1 MTEMQ
6 DIFQYYYKYWDQ
18 MHHVVRADLI
28 YAETPSKE
36 EEAEAKKILDKNYP
50 DSEITLT
57 QSVDESL
64 IGGYVV
70 KVGYKEYDHSYEG
83 RLRQLQRKL
92 REVTPLGAIS
102 ATDIISIIQGEI
114 ENINWDEQSRE
125 TGEVIWVGDGIV
137 TVYGI
142 HHAMYGEIVAFENGV
157 KGMVQDVRQNE
168 IGIILFGRDTG
179 IKEGT
184 KVVRTKKKAG
194 IPVGDA
200 FVGRVINALGEPID
214 GNGDVKEDDY
224 RPIEQEAPGIIDRQS
239 VDTPME
245 TGILSIDSMF
255 PIGRGQRELII
266 GDRQTGKTSIATD
279 TIINQRGKDVIC
291 IYVAIGQKAS
301 TVAKT
306 VNTLK
311 KHDAMDYSI
320 VVSSTAS
327 DPASLQY
334 IAPYAGTAMAEY
346 FMHKGKDVLIVYDD
360 LSKHAV
366 AYRAISLLLERSPGR
381 EAYPGDV
388 FYLHS
393 RLLER
398 SSHLSDKLGGGS
410 ITALPIIET
419 QAGDVSAYIPT
430 NVISITDGQIFLESN
445 LFNAGMRPAV
455 NVGLSVSRVGGAAQT
470 KAMKKASG
478 SIRIDLAQYREMEVF
493 TQFASDLD
501 DATKAQLQHGK
512 ALMELLKQPL
522 SHPLSMHEQVL
533 TLCMA
538 TDGVFDKI
546 PTRQVKQYQKDIL
559 DFMDLKH
566 PEIGK
571 EIEQTKALSD
581 ELRQKIKDAAAEFA
595 AEQ

>member
-1 MTEMQ
+1 M
-6 DIFQYYYKYWDQ
+6 
-18 MHHVVRADLI
+18 
-28 YAETPSKE
+28 
-36 EEAEAKKILDKNYP
+36 
-50 DSEITLT
+50 
-57 QSVDESL
+57 
-64 IGGYVV
+64 
-70 KVGYKEYDHSYEG
+70 
-83 RLRQLQRKL
+83 
-92 REVTPLGAIS
+92 GAIS

-142 HHAMYGEIVAFENGV
+142 DHAMYGEIVAFENGV

-194 IPVGDA
+194 IPVGEA

-301 TVAKT
+301 TVAKI